1 MFKFLESQQARLSTL
16 KRWSLLS
23 GQVAGMQVLV
33 QGVSAIT
40 GLLLIRALPKEEYA
54 WFTLAAS
61 MLATLNLLADGGLS
75 TALTSIGG
83 RVYQDAPA
91 FSRLLAEGR
100 RLAWRLGLL
109 GALLATPFFWH
120 LYGRLES
127 TPATAVWL
135 IGLTLLATVPA
146 VTGTLLTVPC
156 RLHSRAGEVQLAELL
171 SAGVRLLLTL
181 GLLGLGWVEARGF
194 MAVTLLAAVAQ
205 ALLLKRRTRA
215 YTAPKPAGPSHG
227 REMRGFVRALY
238 ANYLFFCVQGQ
249 VTTWIIGWLA
259 GAQQLADLGA
269 LSRLAVLFAA
279 LGAPF
284 AHLVTPSLARIQDP
298 RVLRRRFALALGV
311 VAVAILV
318 LLVAAWWRPQVF
330 LWLLGAKYAHLS
342 DELLLALAA
351 QGLSLASG
359 VCWGLIVVR
368 GWVRHAW
375 ATIGTALL
383 GYACGAAFFPLDQV
397 WGLLAFSL
405 ASNVPTLLFC
415 LAVAGWKMTRDP
427 MAAKEAEGG

>member
-1 MFKFLESQQARLSTL
+1 MFKFLESQEPRLATL
-16 KRWSLLS
+16 RRWSLLS

-61 MLATLNLLADGGLS
+61 MLATLNLLADGGVS

-91 FSRLLAEGR
+91 FSRLLADGR

-127 TPATAVWL
+127 TPGTTIWL
-135 IGLTLLATVPA
+135 IGLTLLATVPV

-215 YTAPKPAGPSHG
+215 YTAPEPATKGHI
-227 REMRGFVRALY
+227 REIRGFIRALY
-238 ANYLFFCVQGQ
+238 GNHLFFCIQGQ

-259 GAQQLADLGA
+259 GVQQLADLGA

-284 AHLVTPSLARIQDP
+284 AHLVTPALARIQDQK
-298 RVLRRRFALALGV
+298 VLRRRF
-311 VAVAILV
+311 ILT
-318 LLVAAWWRPQVF
+318 LSAAAGLVAGVLTVALWLPAPF
-330 LWLLGAKYAHLS
+330 LWLIGEKYAHLGR
-342 DELLLALAA
+342 ELPLALAA
-351 QGLSLASG
+351 QGAALFSG
-359 VCWGLIVVR
+359 ICWGLIIVR

-375 ATIGTALL
+375 VTILTTLIGMVLGACFADLGTVSGVLQFNFITQL
-383 GYACGAAFFPLDQV
+383 
-397 WGLLAFSL
+397 
-405 ASNVPTLLFC
+405 PTVLVC
-415 LAVAGWKMTRDP
+415 LAIALKKV
-427 MAAKEAEGG
+427 

>member
-1 MFKFLESQQARLSTL
+1 MIKFLESQKARLATL
-16 KRWSLLS
+16 RRWSLLS

-61 MLATLNLLADGGLS
+61 MLATLNLLADGGIS

-91 FSRLLAEGR
+91 FSRLLADGG
-100 RLAWRLGLL
+100 RLAWRLGLV
-109 GALLATPFFWH
+109 GVLLATPFFWH
-120 LYGRLES
+120 LYARLE
-127 TPATAVWL
+127 TPPATAAWL
-135 IGLTLLATVPA
+135 IGLALLATLPAITSTLLAVA
-146 VTGTLLTVPC
+146 S
-156 RLHSRAGEVQLAELL
+156 RLHSRAGEVQMAELI

-194 MAVTLLAAVAQ
+194 FAATLLAVLVQ
-205 ALLLKRRTRA
+205 AAFLKRRTRI
-215 YTAPKPAGPSHG
+215 YTLPVPDARGHG
-227 REMRGFVRALY
+227 REMGGFVRSLY

-259 GAQQLADLGA
+259 GAQELADLGA

-298 RVLRRRFALALGV
+298 HVLRRRFALALGV
-311 VAVAILV
+311 VAVCIL
-318 LLVAAWWRPQVF
+318 LLLAAAWWHPQVF
-330 LWLLGAKYAHLS
+330 LWLLGTKYAHLS
-342 DELLLALAA
+342 NELLLALSA
-351 QGLSLASG
+351 QGLSLSSG

-383 GYACGAAFFPLDQV
+383 GYACGAVFFPLDQV
-397 WGLLAFSL
+397 WGLLAFSI

-415 LAVAGWKMTRDP
+415 LTVAGWKMTRDP
-427 MAAKEAEGG
+427 IASKEARAG

>member
-91 FSRLLAEGR
+91 FSRLLADGR

-127 TPATAVWL
+127 TPATTVWL
-135 IGLTLLATVPA
+135 IGLTLLATVPV

-194 MAVTLLAAVAQ
+194 MAATLLAAVAQ
-205 ALLLKRRTRA
+205 ALLLKRRTRV
-215 YTAPKPAGPSHG
+215 YTAPEPAVKGHTREIHG
-227 REMRGFVRALY
+227 FIRALY
-238 ANYLFFCVQGQ
+238 GNHLFFCIQGQ

-259 GAQQLADLGA
+259 GVQQLADLGA

-284 AHLVTPSLARIQDP
+284 AHLVTPALARIQDQG
-298 RVLRRRFALALGV
+298 VLRRRFIFTLS
-311 VAVAILV
+311 VAAGLVAGV
-318 LLVAAWWRPQVF
+318 LLVAIWLPAPF
-330 LWLLGAKYAHLS
+330 LWLIGEKYAHLGR
-342 DELLLALAA
+342 ELPLALAA
-351 QGLSLASG
+351 QGAALFSG
-359 VCWGLIVVR
+359 ICWGLIIVR

-375 ATIGTALL
+375 VTILTTVIGMLL
-383 GYACGAAFFPLDQV
+383 GA
-397 WGLLAFSL
+397 SL
-405 ASNVPTLLFC
+405 SDLGTVSGVLWFNLITQLPTVAVC
-415 LAVAGWKMTRDP
+415 LVIALKKV
-427 MAAKEAEGG
+427 